1 MRGGWDL
8 APYFKWDDLAQEV
21 LTPRLQQ
28 GHRANGLSTWPTLKL
43 TLLTLSYFQAALS
56 QGF

>member
-8 APYFKWDDLAQEV
+8 APYFKWDDLTLEA

-28 GHRANGLSTWPTLKL
+28 VRRASGLSAWPTLKL